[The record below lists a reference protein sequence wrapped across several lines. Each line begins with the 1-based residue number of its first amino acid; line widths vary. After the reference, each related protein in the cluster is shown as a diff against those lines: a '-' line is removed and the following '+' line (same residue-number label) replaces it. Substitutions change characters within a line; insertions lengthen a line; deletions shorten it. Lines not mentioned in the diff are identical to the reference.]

1 VQGRSVAVRR
11 LPIGV
16 NLRAQALAGPDREGA
31 RPRAPQRRAQLTD
44 VLRQS
49 AAYSCPT
56 FRSLDRQTRSA
67 SRTIPRPR
75 DGDAIPP
82 SAPGSA
88 AARSVRSKGM
98 P

>member
-1 VQGRSVAVRR
+1 MQGRSVAVRR

-31 RPRAPQRRAQLTD
+31 RPRAPQRHAQLTD
-44 VLRQS
+44 V
-49 AAYSCPT
+49 

-82 SAPGSA
+82 SALGPA